1 MAEEAR
7 HTYTIRLSERI
18 AARIEEQAT
27 GLGSTPTTFIQS
39 LVARQFDNSAPERGS
54 LDPAALATLGT
65 KLDALKKIC
74 ESLKQTESER
84 YGQLLF
90 ETVKT
95 RSAIFHSL
103 DQTLGATVVDE
114 IIDASEKAAR
124 QYIARLAGAG
134 EAKS

>member
-7 HTYTIRLSERI
+7 HTYTIRLPERI

-54 LDPAALATLGT
+54 LDPAALAAIGT
-65 KLDALKKIC
+65 TLDALRKIC
-74 ESLKQTESER
+74 ELLERTEAQR

-90 ETVKT
+90 EVVKT
-95 RSAIFHSL
+95 RAALFHSL
-103 DQTLGATVVDE
+103 DQNLSAPVVDE
-114 IIDASEKAAR
+114 IIEASEKSAQ
-124 QYIARLAGAG
+124 QYIDRRAGAG
-134 EAKS
+134 EAKQ